1 MVMAIRRISM
11 AIVAI
16 LFATVSLGQVKSIDE
31 KIGEAMNSSDWAELR
46 SLYISEG
53 KNLQTPFLHPLSEFF
68 ISQFYNQPDSAL
80 KYGKEIL
87 EKYQSE
93 LSSSVPS
100 IIFLM
105 ADDYATLGQYDK
117 AAALLHSLNEAYRKG
132 GQPVNPVFEGY
143 EDIYSKLSEYGL
155 FTVNKF
161 NHDVHVPLFTHTG
174 DRKKPEMIFVK
185 ANINGKEVKCNYDTG
200 AGINIMTS
208 KFAGHIGAKVIQTKS
223 ISMLG
228 MSSAKSIGIVV
239 VDSLKLGELVYR
251 NVPFVVVE
259 MRTDNIEANKKLEEL
274 GYECTIGNQTM
285 IPLGEICFDFD
296 KMQLVIP
303 TSETSVPAF
312 APNFY
317 RSTQRLLLMSLIDEL
332 SGKRIDTFVDTGASS
347 SILTNRYYK
356 KNKEY
361 FDNKTATD
369 SLRTAGI
376 GGINI
381 VKTIPVSWSYALAD
395 KKYTE
400 TNIPVVVSSEQNEEY
415 DCRIG
420 LPTLMSHK
428 KFIINFK
435 KMWMNFED

>member
-31 KIGEAMNSSDWAELR
+31 KIGEAMNSSDWSELR

-68 ISQFYNQPDSAL
+68 ISQFYNQPDSAI

-155 FTVNKF
+155 FTVNKP

-185 ANINGKEVKCNYDTG
+185 ANINGKEVKCNYDT
-200 AGINIMTS
+200 
-208 KFAGHIGAKVIQTKS
+208 
-223 ISMLG
+223 
-228 MSSAKSIGIVV
+228 
-239 VDSLKLGELVYR
+239 
-251 NVPFVVVE
+251 
-259 MRTDNIEANKKLEEL
+259 
-274 GYECTIGNQTM
+274 
-285 IPLGEICFDFD
+285 
-296 KMQLVIP
+296 
-303 TSETSVPAF
+303 
-312 APNFY
+312 
-317 RSTQRLLLMSLIDEL
+317 
-332 SGKRIDTFVDTGASS
+332 
-347 SILTNRYYK
+347 
-356 KNKEY
+356 
-361 FDNKTATD
+361 
-369 SLRTAGI
+369 
-376 GGINI
+376 
-381 VKTIPVSWSYALAD
+381 
-395 KKYTE
+395 
-400 TNIPVVVSSEQNEEY
+400 
-415 DCRIG
+415 
-420 LPTLMSHK
+420 
-428 KFIINFK
+428 
-435 KMWMNFED
+435 